1 IYFVTNLKKNLPH
14 EELRHFFKKEGL
26 EHEFEQKVL
35 FIDGT
40 SEKVIENITKV
51 DLPSDV
57 EKWDEFRA
65 LKKKA
70 SYVERYRNSKYK
82 NQQQTEANKIIT
94 DEIRI
99 ELEPAFRSKLINYIE
114 RRASNKGQYMSPLS
128 KLNWI
133 EQSAPWI
140 IELYPSVMSIKRK
153 IFFLSVDKFF
163 ARNITLI
170 QPSYYFHDH
179 KSIENALVFLDE
191 FDASKAPLL
200 NSIIDRG
207 LRRRI
212 DLVALFQQLYSAFT
226 TLQFPTNL

>member
-1 IYFVTNLKKNLPH
+1 MVMKTSARPKKPTKCSYSSIGYLNNCHSSRFMEDILDKYCTFENGLFLLNLPTGFGKTYEVLQYLLRHHNDNRLIYFVTNLKKNLPH

-51 DLPSDV
+51 ELPSDV

-140 IELYPSVMSIKRK
+140 IELYPSVMSI
-153 IFFLSVDKFF
+153 
-163 ARNITLI
+163 
-170 QPSYYFHDH
+170 
-179 KSIENALVFLDE
+179 
-191 FDASKAPLL
+191 
-200 NSIIDRG
+200 
-207 LRRRI
+207 
-212 DLVALFQQLYSAFT
+212 
-226 TLQFPTNL
+226 